1 MNNPALENVKN
12 LAFLS
17 NESYKTAV
25 DTVQKGKEKEQ
36 MSFKQPLKNPATNS
50 SFEVVAQVND
60 DTTGF
65 SGTVFKD
72 PVSGE
77 YTIAFRG
84 TEIGNEKISA

>member
-1 MNNPALENVKN
+1 MNLTLNAVKN
-12 LAFLS
+12 SAFFFIITYEDKAKLDKYAK
-17 NESYKTAV
+17 NYGGTI
-25 DTVQKGKEKEQ
+25 T
-36 MSFKQPLKNPATNS
+36 NPATNS

-60 DTTGF
+60 EATGF

-84 TEIGNEKISA
+84 TEIGNGKISA

>member
-1 MNNPALENVKN
+1 MKAIKRLLIQFK
-12 LAFLS
+12 
-17 NESYKTAV
+17 
-25 DTVQKGKEKEQ
+25 KGKEKEQ

-77 YTIAFRG
+77 YTIAFRS
-84 TEIGNEKISA
+84 TEIGNRKISA

>member
-1 MNNPALENVKN
+1 MSQNDVKLN
-12 LAFLS
+12 EIKDFAFLADK
-17 NESYKTAV
+17 SYKTANGEEGQLPKV
-25 DTVQKGKEKEQ
+25 KERVITNDT
-36 MSFKQPLKNPATNS
+36 TNS
-50 SFEVVAQVND
+50 SFEVVKQVND
-60 DTTGF
+60 EATGF

>member
-1 MNNPALENVKN
+1 MSNNISLNDVKN
-12 LAFLS
+12 AAFLANQS
-17 NESYKTAV
+17 YETFKSPKKNEDK
-25 DTVQKGKEKEQ
+25 K
-36 MSFKQPLKNPATNS
+36 LKPITNPATNS

>member
-1 MNNPALENVKN
+1 
-12 LAFLS
+12 
-17 NESYKTAV
+17 
-25 DTVQKGKEKEQ
+25 

-77 YTIAFRG
+77 YTIVFRG
-84 TEIGNEKISA
+84 TEVGNGKISA